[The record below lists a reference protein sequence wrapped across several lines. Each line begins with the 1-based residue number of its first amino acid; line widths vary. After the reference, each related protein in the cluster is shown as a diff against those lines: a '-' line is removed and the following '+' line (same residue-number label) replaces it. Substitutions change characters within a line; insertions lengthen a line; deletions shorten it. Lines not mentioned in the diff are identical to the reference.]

1 MATDYRDAEHRIV
14 GTSALSAMGSFSR
27 NRARLDHTTALKNDR
42 LRCVRRHIHFPVMIN
57 LKDDKCQF
65 CGRSSEEKS
74 ETRGTSQS
82 KSEYA
87 NG

>member
-1 MATDYRDAEHRIV
+1 MATDYRDAEHRTV
-14 GTSALSAMGSFSR
+14 GTSALSAMESLNR

-42 LRCVRRHIHFPVMIN
+42 PRCVIHHIHLSVMIN
-57 LKDDKCQF
+57 LKNEKCQF

-74 ETRGTSQS
+74 KARGTSQG
-82 KSEYA
+82 KNEHA